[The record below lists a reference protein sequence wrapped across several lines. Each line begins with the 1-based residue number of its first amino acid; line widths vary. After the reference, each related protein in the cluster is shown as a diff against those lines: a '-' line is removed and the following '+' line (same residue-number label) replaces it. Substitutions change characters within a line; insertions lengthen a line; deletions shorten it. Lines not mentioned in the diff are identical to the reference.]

1 MEGASGEKPGGCDV
15 TRTPAGGNGTGE
27 NSRAGA
33 DGSGRAARSGGHG
46 SVGPGEGRTDQIGG
60 SRGARAARPAVALV
74 TGAGGG
80 IGLETA
86 VLLAS
91 SGFRVAAGL
100 RDPSRADAL
109 LARAREAGAADRIL
123 PLRMDVTDAGQIRAA
138 VEEAESRFGG
148 IGVLVNN
155 AGFAAGGYTETIP
168 PETWR
173 RQFDV
178 NLFGAVETVRAVLPG
193 MRRRGSGLI
202 VQVGSV
208 SGRIGMPGFA
218 AYNASKFALAGWS
231 EALRHELRPLGID
244 VVLVEFG
251 SYRTGIWNKG
261 LTDLPEDIPGGYLPQ
276 YRRMLDLA
284 RRSAERAPD
293 ARLAAERIVRIV
305 RKRGRV
311 RRFQY
316 PGGAGIRLAFA
327 ARALLPWPLW
337 ERALGAVM
345 DGKPPKRE

>member
-1 MEGASGEKPGGCDV
+1 MTGERRGGIGEAGIPSGGEARQADV
-15 TRTPAGGNGTGE
+15 SAGG
-27 NSRAGA
+27 AG
-33 DGSGRAARSGGHG
+33 GR
-46 SVGPGEGRTDQIGG
+46 PRT
-60 SRGARAARPAVALV
+60 ALV

-86 VLLAS
+86 ILLAA

-109 LARAREAGAADRIL
+109 LARAREAGSADRIL
-123 PLRMDVTDAGQIRAA
+123 PLRMDVTDAGQIQAAVRAA
-138 VEEAESRFGG
+138 ESAFGG

-155 AGFAAGGYTETIP
+155 AGFAAGGYTEAIP
-168 PETWR
+168 AEVWR

-231 EALRHELRPLGID
+231 EALRHELRPLGIG

-251 SYRTGIWNKG
+251 SYRTGIWEKG
-261 LTDLPEDIPGGYLPQ
+261 FGALPEDAPAEYRPQ
-276 YRRMLDLA
+276 FRRMFELA

-293 ARLAAERIVRIV
+293 ARLAAERIVRIIQ
-305 RKRGRV
+305 RPGLP

-316 PGGAGIRLAFA
+316 PAGAGVRLAFA
-327 ARALLPWPLW
+327 ARALLPWRLW
-337 ERALGAVM
+337 ERALAVM
-345 DGKPPKRE
+345 MDGRSGKRE